1 MLNFVPR
8 STDRPAF
15 ERPEGISPILY
26 ELLVQSGI
34 RSREEAEKFL
44 HPGLSHLYDPF
55 LLPGIREAAEEISR
69 TVKDGGRICVYG
81 DYDVDGVCAVAGCA
95 FISLMLYAA
104 MSIGHSFNK
113 GKKGLSVLF
122 AFLFYHALQILGI
135 FSIVAIS
142 RFNWDSVTMKM
153 SDPAYMFSF
162 AQGAMGVGFLV
173 TAILCTVFY
182 FVTHYFLSKRLNLE

>member
-1 MLNFVPR
+1 MLDISSWR
-8 STDRPAF
+8 SIFSGLA
-15 ERPEGISPILY
+15 
-26 ELLVQSGI
+26 ELI
-34 RSREEAEKFL
+34 EELNAVGYTGRVVVL
-44 HPGLSHLYDPF
+44 GL
-55 LLPGIREAAEEISR
+55 EA
-69 TVKDGGRICVYG
+69 V
-81 DYDVDGVCAVAGCA
+81 VCAVAGCA

-173 TAILCTVFY
+173 TAILCALFY